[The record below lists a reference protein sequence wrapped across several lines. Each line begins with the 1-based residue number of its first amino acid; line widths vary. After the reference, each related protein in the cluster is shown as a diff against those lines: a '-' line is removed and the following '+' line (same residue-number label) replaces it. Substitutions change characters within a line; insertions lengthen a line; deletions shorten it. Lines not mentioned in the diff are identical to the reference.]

1 MSLATAF
8 KKMHPLQRRQIA
20 NILGWIA
27 ALLMFAHF
35 YINISRAGILL
46 YLLTACIIWLFVVYL
61 AGIGGRAFKKK
72 GMLLRR
78 INNEQRA
85 FIADSGTALGMLLIV
100 NASILEYKWWHI

>member
-1 MSLATAF
+1 MYS
-8 KKMHPLQRRQIA
+8 
-20 NILGWIA
+20 
-27 ALLMFAHF
+27 
-35 YINISRAGILL
+35 
-46 YLLTACIIWLFVVYL
+46 LTACIIWLFAVYQ

-100 NASILEYKWWHI
+100 NASILEYKWWHILLLFVLVMIIFAFCIALVGIKDK